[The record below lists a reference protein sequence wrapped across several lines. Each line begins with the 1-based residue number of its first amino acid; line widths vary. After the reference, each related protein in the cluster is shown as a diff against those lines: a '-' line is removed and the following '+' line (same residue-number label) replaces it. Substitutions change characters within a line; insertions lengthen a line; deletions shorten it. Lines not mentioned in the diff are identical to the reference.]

1 MCGVKFQPLA
11 FTPSF
16 AVSQPN
22 PMNARIDFLKP
33 VSPPTPRAGRTPRA
47 SPSRLAVSTRRK
59 VASTIGIWIAL
70 LPFML
75 NGNWARASRKDQNEG
90 GSLKQLSLEQLG
102 NLEVTT
108 TSKEPE
114 EVWHTP
120 AAIYVI
126 TQEDIRRSGA
136 TSIPEILRLAPG
148 IEVARIDSDHW
159 SVGIRGF
166 GSQFSKS
173 VLVLIDGRSVYTPL
187 DSGVNWQFQD
197 TLLEDIERIEIIR
210 GPGGTIWGAN
220 AVNGIINI
228 ITKSAKDT
236 HGALATIGGGNV
248 DQGTGGARFGG
259 TNGRGFDYRVYSKG
273 FLRGP
278 EFHPDGSNFDYWKT
292 GQVGFRTDW
301 EVTTRD
307 TLTLQGNMYKGLDG
321 ERVAVSTLPAQT
333 VTAYG
338 SADVRFGWRPTSN
351 WDLSVAGQNLLQPRH
366 AEFGGD
372 ASTMVGIKRS
382 AYAKITW
389 RR

>member
-1 MCGVKFQPLA
+1 MSRPSDHLLLIEDNPSDAKLVQRALTNTRFGPFQLEWVENLSDGLERLSKGGIDAVLA
-11 FTPSF
+11 
-16 AVSQPN
+16 
-22 PMNARIDFLKP
+22 D
-33 VSPPTPRAGRTPRA
+33 
-47 SPSRLAVSTRRK
+47 
-59 VASTIGIWIAL
+59 
-70 LPFML
+70 
-75 NGNWARASRKDQNEG
+75 
-90 GSLKQLSLEQLG
+90 LSLPD
-102 NLEVTT
+102 
-108 TSKEPE
+108 S
-114 EVWHTP
+114 
-120 AAIYVI
+120 
-126 TQEDIRRSGA
+126 R
-136 TSIPEILRLAPG
+136 G
-148 IEVARIDSDHW
+148 IETLASSKPLRTKIGTRGAASKRRESLRRPYSTERKIISQRITSTATHC
-159 SVGIRGF
+159 RGF

-210 GPGGTIWGAN
+210 GPGG
-220 AVNGIINI
+220 
-228 ITKSAKDT
+228 TKSAKDT

-301 EVTTRD
+301 EVTARD